1 MPVAAVKR
9 LAKGLAGA
17 VAALRHAHSWRWLT
31 YGIVVGLAA
40 GLAASAY
47 YVSIEWLQS
56 YLLRHLAGLSLPN
69 PKGEH
74 LFDMDIGAYRPW
86 LVPVFTSLVGI
97 ITGFF
102 IQRYVPETVLSGT
115 DGTDATTR
123 VFHRAAGKM
132 APRVPFIRGLA
143 SILTIASGCSAGRE
157 GPIAQIGGGIGSW
170 MADKLRLS
178 ARERRLLLLAGA
190 AGGLGAIFRAPL
202 GGALTAVEVIYRE
215 DFEAEAILPAVMGS
229 ATAYSVFS
237 FFFGTEHILSAPAFQ
252 FTDPRE
258 LAFYAVLAVVCSA
271 AGYFFVGTF
280 RACKTRVFAP
290 LRERLGI
297 MWTLGLG
304 GLLAGSIG
312 AVFPQALSGG
322 YGWLEMA
329 ILGQVPA
336 LMLIAILLGKTLA
349 TSVTIGSGMSGGMF
363 APALMVGGLSGGLVG
378 EAAHALWPN
387 IATQP
392 GSYVLV
398 GMAAFFSG
406 IAKAPIGPLIMV
418 CELSRGYGLLAPLM
432 LSSALCIALCRKV
445 SLYDNQVESKFDSP
459 AHAADATLNVLESHT
474 VGHHYTPGLPP
485 VLESYSTLGVIADL
499 MRNSQV
505 RTFPVRNACGRITGL
520 VDIHRVRGLVFEE
533 PLFDLVVAGEIM
545 GPLASLTPGEDLYH
559 ALLTFVESGYA
570 QLPVFAGPLEEAA
583 AQPELLGMLDRRAVF
598 EAYADGMRRVRSLQE
613 HGEVIVSKSAGPLAP
628 DGSVCTL

>member
-1 MPVAAVKR
+1 MPF
-9 LAKGLAGA
+9 AGA
-17 VAALRHAHSWRWLT
+17 TPTARGIAAALLALRQAHSWRWLT
-31 YGIVVGLAA
+31 YGIVVGVAA

-47 YVSIEWLQS
+47 FVSVEWLQT
-56 YLLRHLAGLSLPN
+56 YLLRHLAGIVLPN

-74 LFDMDIGAYRPW
+74 LFTMAAGEYRPW
-86 LVPVFTSLVGI
+86 LVPLFTSLVGLV
-97 ITGFF
+97 TGFF
-102 IQRYVPETVLSGT
+102 IQRYVPETVTAGT

-123 VFHRAAGKM
+123 CFHRAAGRM
-132 APRVPFIRGLA
+132 APRVPLIRGLA

-170 MADKLRLS
+170 LAQRFNLS

-215 DFEAEAILPAVMGS
+215 DFEAEAMLPAVMS
-229 ATAYSVFS
+229 SVTAYSVFS
-237 FFFGTEHILSAPAFQ
+237 FFFGTEHILSAPAFE
-252 FTDPRE
+252 FRDPRE
-258 LAFYAVLAVVCSA
+258 LIFYAFMAVFCSA
-271 AGYFFVGTF
+271 AGYLFVGTF

-290 LRERLGI
+290 LRERLGV

-304 GLLAGSIG
+304 GLLAGCIG

-329 ILGQVPA
+329 ILGQLPA
-336 LMLIAILLGKTLA
+336 FMLMAILVGKTLA

-363 APALMVGGLSGGLVG
+363 APALMVGGIAGGLVG
-378 EAAHALWPN
+378 QAANALWPE

-406 IAKAPIGPLIMV
+406 IAKAPIGPLVMV

-432 LSSALCIALCRKV
+432 LSGALCIGLCRRV

-459 AHAADATLNVLESHT
+459 AHAADATVNLLEEHTVGEHFLHCIPAVLESC
-474 VGHHYTPGLPP
+474 
-485 VLESYSTLGVIADL
+485 STLSVMADL
-499 MRNSQV
+499 MRRSEG
-505 RTFPVRNACGRITGL
+505 RSFPVRGPGGRLEGM
-520 VDIHRVRGLVFEE
+520 VDVHALRPLVFERGMY
-533 PLFDLVVAGEIM
+533 DLVVAREVM
-545 GPLASLTPGEDLYH
+545 GPLFWVTPDENLYH
-559 ALLTFVESGYA
+559 ALLKFLESGYS
-570 QLPVFAGPLEEAA
+570 QLPVFSAAPVAGPVD
-583 AQPELLGMLDRRAVF
+583 PPLLGLLNRREVF
-598 EAYADGMRRVRSLQE
+598 RAYARSVRRVRELQGLE
-613 HGEVIVSKSAGPLAP
+613 EEEKA
-628 DGSVCTL
+628 

>member
-1 MPVAAVKR
+1 MPAKSVAR
-9 LAKGLAGA
+9 MAKALAGA

-47 YVSIEWLQS
+47 YVSIEWLQGF
-56 YLLRHLAGLSLPN
+56 LLRHLAGLTLPA
-69 PKGEH
+69 PKGERFVE
-74 LFDMDIGAYRPW
+74 LPLGPYRPW
-86 LVPVFTSLVGI
+86 LVPVFTTLVGLV
-97 ITGFF
+97 TGYF
-102 IQRYVPETVLSGT
+102 IQRYVPETVLAGT

-170 MADKLRLS
+170 MADRLKLT

-215 DFEAEAILPAVMGS
+215 DFEAEAMLPAVMSS

-237 FFFGTEHILSAPAFQ
+237 FFFGTNHILAAPAFE
-252 FTDPRE
+252 FRDPRE
-258 LAFYAVLAVVCSA
+258 LLFYAALAVACSA

-280 RACKTRVFAP
+280 RAIKTKLFTP
-290 LRERLGI
+290 MRERLGI
-297 MWTLGLG
+297 MWTLAIG
-304 GLLAGSIG
+304 GLAAGSIG
-312 AVFPQALSGG
+312 ALFPQALSGG

-329 ILGQVPA
+329 IQGQLPG
-336 LMLIAILLGKTLA
+336 LMLAAIIVGKTLA
-349 TSVTIGSGMSGGMF
+349 TSVTLGSGMSGGMF
-363 APALMVGGLSGGLVG
+363 APALMVGGLSGGVVG
-378 EAAHALWPN
+378 DVAHAYWPA

-418 CELSRGYGLLAPLM
+418 CELSHGYGLLAPLM

-459 AHAADATLNVLESHT
+459 AHAADATLNVLESNT
-474 VGHHYTPGLPP
+474 VGDYYEPGLPP
-485 VLESYSTLGVIADL
+485 VLEAYSTLGVIADL
-499 MRNSQV
+499 MRRSKG
-505 RTFPVRNACGRITGL
+505 RTFPVRDSCGNIGGL
-520 VDIHRVRGLVFEE
+520 VDIHRVRELVFEDE
-533 PLFDLVVAGEIM
+533 MFDLVVAGEIS
-545 GPLASLTPGEDLYH
+545 GPLAFVTPGEDLYS
-559 ALLTFVESGYA
+559 ALLVFLESGYA
-570 QLPVFAGPLEEAA
+570 QLPVFAVHPRVGEP
-583 AQPELLGMLDRRAVF
+583 QPELLGMLDRRAVF
-598 EAYADGMRRVRSLQE
+598 EAYAEGMRRVRALQE
-613 HGEVIVSKSAGPLAP
+613 HGEVIVAP
-628 DGSVCTL
+628 KPRPADACVI

>member
-1 MPVAAVKR
+1 MPFAAATR
-9 LAKGLAGA
+9 TARGIA
-17 VAALRHAHSWRWLT
+17 AALLALRQAHSWRWLT
-31 YGIVVGLAA
+31 YGIVVGAAA

-47 YVSIEWLQS
+47 FVSVEWLQT
-56 YLLRHLAGLSLPN
+56 YLLRHLAGFALPN

-74 LFDMDIGAYRPW
+74 LFTMAAGEFRPW
-86 LVPVFTSLVGI
+86 LVPVFTSLVGLV
-97 ITGFF
+97 TGFF
-102 IQRYVPETVLSGT
+102 IQRYVPETVAAGT

-123 VFHRAAGKM
+123 CFHRAAGRM
-132 APRVPFIRGLA
+132 APRVPLIRGLA

-170 MADKLRLS
+170 LAQRFKLS

-215 DFEAEAILPAVMGS
+215 DFEAEAMLPAVMS
-229 ATAYSVFS
+229 SVTAYSVFS
-237 FFFGTEHILSAPAFQ
+237 FFFGTEHILSAPAFE
-252 FTDPRE
+252 FRDPRE
-258 LAFYAVLAVVCSA
+258 LIFYAFMAVFCSA
-271 AGYFFVGTF
+271 AGYLFVGTF

-304 GLLAGSIG
+304 GLLAGCIG

-329 ILGQVPA
+329 ILGQLPTFM
-336 LMLIAILLGKTLA
+336 LMAILVGKTLA

-363 APALMVGGLSGGLVG
+363 APALMVGGIAGGLVG
-378 EAAHALWPN
+378 QAANALWPE

-406 IAKAPIGPLIMV
+406 IAKAPIGPLVMV

-432 LSSALCIALCRKV
+432 LSGALCIGLCRRV

-459 AHAADATLNVLESHT
+459 AHAADATVNLLEEHSVGEHFLHCIPAVLESC
-474 VGHHYTPGLPP
+474 
-485 VLESYSTLGVIADL
+485 STLSVMADL
-499 MRNSQV
+499 MRRSEG
-505 RTFPVRNACGRITGL
+505 RSFPVRGPGGRLEGV
-520 VDIHRVRGLVFEE
+520 VDVHALRPLVFERGMY
-533 PLFDLVVAGEIM
+533 DLVVAREVM
-545 GPLASLTPGEDLYH
+545 GPLFWVTPEENLYR
-559 ALLTFVESGYA
+559 ALLKFLESGYA
-570 QLPVFAGPLEEAA
+570 QLPVFAAAPGPG
-583 AQPELLGMLDRRAVF
+583 PDDPPLLGLLNRREVF
-598 EAYADGMRRVRSLQE
+598 RAYARSVRRVRELQGLE
-613 HGEVIVSKSAGPLAP
+613 EEEGA
-628 DGSVCTL
+628 

>member
-1 MPVAAVKR
+1 M
-9 LAKGLAGA
+9 
-17 VAALRHAHSWRWLT
+17 RHAHSWRWLT
-31 YGIVVGLAA
+31 YGIAVGLAA

-47 YVSIEWLQS
+47 FVSVEYLQT
-56 YLLRHLAGLSLPN
+56 YLLRGLAGVTLPS
-69 PKGEH
+69 PAGEH
-74 LFDMDIGAYRPW
+74 LFEMQPGVYRPW
-86 LVPVFTSLVGI
+86 LVPVFTSLVGLL
-97 ITGFF
+97 TGFF
-102 IQRYVPETVLSGT
+102 IQRYIPETIHSGT

-123 VFHRAAGKM
+123 VFHRGAGHM
-132 APRVPFIRGLA
+132 PPRVPLIRGLA

-157 GPIAQIGGGIGSW
+157 GPIAQICGGIGSW
-170 MADKLRLS
+170 IAQKMKLS

-215 DFEAEAILPAVMGS
+215 DFEAEAILPAVMSS

-252 FTDPRE
+252 FKDPRE
-258 LAFYAVLAVVCSA
+258 LIFYAVLAVVCSA
-271 AGYFFVGTF
+271 TGLMFVSTF
-280 RACKTRVFAP
+280 RACKNRLFAP
-290 LRERLGI
+290 VRERLGI

-336 LMLIAILLGKTLA
+336 LMLLAMLLGKTLA
-349 TSVTIGSGMSGGMF
+349 TSMTIGSGMSGGMF

-387 IATQP
+387 IALEP

-398 GMAAFFSG
+398 GMAALFSG

-432 LSSALCIALCRKV
+432 LASALCIALCRRV
-445 SLYDNQVESKFDSP
+445 SLYDNQVETKFDSP
-459 AHAADATLNVLESHT
+459 AHAADATVNLLEEHT
-474 VGHHYTPGLPP
+474 VRGRFTPRIPP
-485 VLESYSTLGVIADL
+485 VLEAGSTLGVIADL
-499 MRNSQV
+499 MRNSEGKS
-505 RTFPVRNACGRITGL
+505 FPVRDACGRIRGL
-520 VDIHRVRGLVFEE
+520 LDIDRVRGLVFEKA
-533 PLFDLVVAGEIM
+533 LFDLVVAGEIM
-545 GPLASLTPGEDLYH
+545 GPLYYVTPEEDLYA
-559 ALLTFVESGYA
+559 ALLKFVESGYA
-570 QLPVFAGPLEEAA
+570 QLPVFATAQADEGEA
-583 AQPELLGMLDRRAVF
+583 ELLGMLDRRAVF
-598 EAYADGMRRVRSLQE
+598 EAYASGMHRVRTLQE
-613 HGEVIVSKSAGPLAP
+613 QGDLVVPQPLP
-628 DGSVCTL
+628 PPLSTCKV